1 MSTSIIGFMS
11 DESEQYKKHSKVLIA
26 CIEANIEKLP
36 KETAKFFGEETPM
49 KHLLEETLEVEIT
62 KYEYNEDMMNG
73 YEIIVS
79 EIPNGVHKIRF
90 FNSY

>member
-1 MSTSIIGFMS
+1 MRLCFHRRWFVCLFINNLTKKLIKMGMSTSIIGFMS

-62 KYEYNEDMMNG
+62 KYEYN
-73 YEIIVS
+73 
-79 EIPNGVHKIRF
+79 
-90 FNSY
+90 